1 VNKRLPLR
9 WPALRLD
16 RHVLALLLVT
26 LVWGL
31 TFPILKIATARLSGV
46 EISALRFLIAAVCM
60 APFAWGVPRHTWRDG
75 LLLGAMALVSYV
87 AQAYGL
93 QFISSNRSAF
103 ITSLNVIMVPLLA
116 WGLGARPAWSVF
128 LAAFLACLGIGLMS
142 FDGGAHL
149 LADASTVL
157 GALACAAY
165 VLFLSRCANAHRP
178 QQLAAAQMC
187 WMALLGCL
195 WMAVD
200 SGLEVL
206 QTLPLRISP
215 AVWGG
220 LLYLGVLASALI
232 SFLQASAQRHVPA
245 SQAAVIYALEP
256 VFAALFAWLWLS
268 ELLSLRAALGAV
280 IVVVAVVLSETQP
293 ALGRSDRAP

>member
-1 VNKRLPLR
+1 MRL
-9 WPALRLD
+9 PALRLD
-16 RHVLALLLVT
+16 RHVVALLLVT
-26 LVWGL
+26 VVWGL
-31 TFPILKIATARLSGV
+31 TFPILKIATASLSGV
-46 EISALRFLIAAVCM
+46 EISALRFLIAAICM
-60 APFAWGVPRHTWRDG
+60 APFVWGVPRRSWRDG
-75 LLLGAMALVSYV
+75 LVLGAMALVSYV

-116 WGLGARPAWSVF
+116 WGLGARPAWKVF

-142 FDGGAHL
+142 FDGGAHV
-149 LADASTVL
+149 LADASTVF

-178 QQLAAAQMC
+178 HQLATAQMC

-195 WMAVD
+195 WMALD
-200 SGLEVL
+200 SGVEAL

-215 AVWGG
+215 SVWGG
-220 LLYLGVLASALI
+220 LLYLGVVASALI

-245 SQAAVIYALEP
+245 SQAAVIYAMEP
-256 VFAALFAWLWLS
+256 VFAALFAWFWLS
-268 ELLSLRAALGAV
+268 ELLTLRAAFGAL
-280 IVVVAVVLSETQP
+280 IVVFAVVLSEAQP
-293 ALGRSDRAP
+293 ASKPANWAS